1 MTTRCAKT
9 TTCTQPRVTSS
20 PIRSGPGWSPTSAIM
35 RSGMRSGSELRAA
48 SRATACPPF
57 AALLAGGF
65 VWSVGSGCLSWIGR
79 WCFGRSAGLPR
90 FATLPRRSAPGR
102 DGFTGNACRAQ
113 VRSYD
118 LIGIV
123 ATVIFQARGL
133 GTLVAGSARS
143 TAQTTASRNL
153 TRPPI
158 RRRQG

>member
-1 MTTRCAKT
+1 MVPWAVCR
-9 TTCTQPRVTSS
+9 
-20 PIRSGPGWSPTSAIM
+20 
-35 RSGMRSGSELRAA
+35 
-48 SRATACPPF
+48 
-57 AALLAGGF
+57 
-65 VWSVGSGCLSWIGR
+65 
-79 WCFGRSAGLPR
+79 LPR